1 MNSVDSLINISVEKN
16 IERQDEFESKILDLV
31 ERLDFIDIQIL
42 RKFYMTGKEFP
53 NDTQPY
59 CFPLLYKEMKTN
71 HRLKIGMEA
80 LRKRLNNLVKLG
92 LIVKV
97 KKSNPVNYMPVK
109 GREKFIRG
117 VIVKFFV
124 LNGLTKFL

>member
-1 MNSVDSLINISVEKN
+1 MNRERNLINISVEENTKEKN
-16 IERQDEFESKILDLV
+16 EFESKVLELV
-31 ERLDFIDIQIL
+31 EKLDFIDIQIL
-42 RKFYMTGKEFP
+42 RKFYMTGRDFP

-59 CFPLLYKEMKTN
+59 CFPLLYREMKTQ

-92 LIVKV
+92 LLVKI
-97 KKSNPVNYMPVK
+97 KHSNPTGYGPV
-109 GREKFIRG
+109 RG
-117 VIVKFFV
+117 KENFVRGIIFKFFI

>member
-1 MNSVDSLINISVEKN
+1 MKQEVISEILVKKNLESV
-16 IERQDEFESKILDLV
+16 ILNLA

-59 CFPLLYKEMKTN
+59 CFPLLYRELKIS
-71 HRLKIGMEA
+71 HHLKIGIEA
-80 LRKRLNNLVKLG
+80 LRKRLDTLVRSG
-92 LIVKV
+92 LLIKIRH
-97 KKSNPVNYMPVK
+97 SNPTNYSPVK
-109 GREKFIRG
+109 GREKNIRS

-124 LNGLTKFL
+124 IHGLTKFL